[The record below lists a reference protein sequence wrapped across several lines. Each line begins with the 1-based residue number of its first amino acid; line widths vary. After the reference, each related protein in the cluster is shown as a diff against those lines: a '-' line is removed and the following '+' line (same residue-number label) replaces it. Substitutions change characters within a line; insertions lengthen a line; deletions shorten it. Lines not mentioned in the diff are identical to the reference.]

1 MLNLMMNGIFNNHD
15 IDSRSSVERNYM
27 CEELPNSLR
36 KVKKCSVGGSL
47 EVFVIAVEPGE
58 Q

>member
-1 MLNLMMNGIFNNHD
+1 MMTGIFNNND

-36 KVKKCSVGGSL
+36 KVKKCSVGGSS
-47 EVFVIAVEPGE
+47 EVFVIAVDPGE